1 MGKHTINSPFYVV
14 CVYFCSRV
22 LWMHYRKKLYYIWG
36 FHNHGVPQNGWFIRE
51 NPIKM
56 DNLGVPPF
64 METII
69 NGIY

>member
-22 LWMHYRKKLYYIWG
+22 LWMYYRKKLYYIWG
-36 FHNHGVPQNGWFIRE
+36 FHNHGVPRNGWFIRE

>member
-1 MGKHTINSPFYVV
+1 MY
-14 CVYFCSRV
+14 
-22 LWMHYRKKLYYIWG
+22 YRKKLYYIWG
-36 FHNHGVPQNGWFIRE
+36 FHNHGVPQNGWFVRE